1 MDNFAT
7 RGAVNVGD
15 ALAALA
21 LVRALLKTLQA
32 KKCVIGTSDVNS
44 IVADALG
51 QIGPLS
57 STDAGREARRLI
69 QKFNQPSNQP
79 STTARP
85 TEETTDLSNFNPP
98 KSSFNLRLTHDHLS
112 RRVAAMKKRLV

>member
-7 RGAVNVGD
+7 KGPVNVGD

-32 KKCVIGTSDVNS
+32 KRVIGTSDVNS

-79 STTARP
+79 STTAQP

-98 KSSFNLRLTHDHLS
+98 KSKS
-112 RRVAAMKKRLV
+112 